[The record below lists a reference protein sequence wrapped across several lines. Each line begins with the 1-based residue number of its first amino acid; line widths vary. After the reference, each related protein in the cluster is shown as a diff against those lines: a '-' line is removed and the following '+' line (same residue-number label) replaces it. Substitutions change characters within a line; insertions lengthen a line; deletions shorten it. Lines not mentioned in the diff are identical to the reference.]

1 MNKSKIKN
9 LKWYARKRNIFGLPW
24 TFTVYYF
31 TDERLFVKTGF
42 FRTLENEVR
51 LYRVLD
57 ITLKRNLWQKIF
69 AMGTI
74 VLQTAD
80 KSSPI
85 VELKNIRD
93 SRSVKEQLSE
103 LIEENRER
111 KRVETREYMTTGDDY
126 DYDDPD
132 LDM

>member
-1 MNKSKIKN
+1 MKKNKIDN
-9 LKWYARKRNIFGLPW
+9 VLWYSRKRNAFGLPW
-24 TFTVYYF
+24 SFTVYFF
-31 TDERLFVKTGF
+31 TEDRLFVKTGF

-69 AMGTI
+69 GMGTI
-74 VLQTAD
+74 ILQTAD

-85 VELKNIRD
+85 VTLKNIKD

-103 LIEENRER
+103 LVEQNRER
-111 KRVETREYMTTGDDY
+111 KRVVNREYMSTDD
-126 DYDDPD
+126 DFDFDDD
-132 LDM
+132 DN